1 MRRRPVYKLI
11 TLGVAM
17 LGAAVFVI
25 PTSASAATAPGLVA
39 QASTSN
45 TAPPSDL
52 GAYGWVNYYRG
63 LAGLNTVSRNA
74 TLEVQEGTHVRYLAD
89 HSLSCETNVHDELTQ
104 RLGGCG
110 ANRYATMAGK
120 AAANNSNIVRVS
132 TSVTDRTAVSSWMVA
147 GFHALTMLDPR
158 LASTGYAAYFTP
170 HPTGAKPLAWDYT
183 AGLDV
188 YRGRTGQY
196 ANSVIAFPGA
206 NAATPLLSY
215 AVGTES
221 PEPFRSALS
230 TSPCRAWG
238 NKSVVSAPIIVQW
251 PKAARV
257 SSQLG
262 KIVDVTTGAA
272 QATCSLNAASYA
284 RGSLPNQ
291 FLGGSNGITQ
301 AALYYMA
308 TPFVSGHKYEVVV
321 ANQAITKFSA
331 GAVPAAPTMYQTPRG
346 AGTTT
351 VSWKDNAPGVTSH
364 LVQLYSGPNC
374 SGTLLANGRTTAM
387 SVTYTRLIRG
397 HLYSVRAS
405 GDTATIGRWSGC
417 LNFKPS

>member
-74 TLEVQEGTHVRYLAD
+74 TLEAQEGTHVRYLAD

-158 LASTGYAAYFTP
+158 LA
-170 HPTGAKPLAWDYT
+170 
-183 AGLDV
+183 
-188 YRGRTGQY
+188 
-196 ANSVIAFPGA
+196 
-206 NAATPLLSY
+206 
-215 AVGTES
+215 
-221 PEPFRSALS
+221 
-230 TSPCRAWG
+230 
-238 NKSVVSAPIIVQW
+238 
-251 PKAARV
+251 
-257 SSQLG
+257 
-262 KIVDVTTGAA
+262 
-272 QATCSLNAASYA
+272 
-284 RGSLPNQ
+284 
-291 FLGGSNGITQ
+291 
-301 AALYYMA
+301 
-308 TPFVSGHKYEVVV
+308 
-321 ANQAITKFSA
+321 
-331 GAVPAAPTMYQTPRG
+331 
-346 AGTTT
+346 
-351 VSWKDNAPGVTSH
+351 
-364 LVQLYSGPNC
+364 
-374 SGTLLANGRTTAM
+374 
-387 SVTYTRLIRG
+387 TR
-397 HLYSVRAS
+397 
-405 GDTATIGRWSGC
+405 
-417 LNFKPS
+417 